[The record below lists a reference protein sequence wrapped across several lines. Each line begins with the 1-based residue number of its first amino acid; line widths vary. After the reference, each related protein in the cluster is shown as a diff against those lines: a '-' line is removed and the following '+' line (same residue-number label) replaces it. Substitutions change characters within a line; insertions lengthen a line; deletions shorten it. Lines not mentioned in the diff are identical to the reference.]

1 MNCSFMHHIVRT
13 NYNFFQQPVSMNSIV
28 LVKFSSIES
37 FQKHCAGEYFSID
50 SNFNVLIGNF
60 EESVELWDVYSPAK
74 GLNFK

>member
-1 MNCSFMHHIVRT
+1 
-13 NYNFFQQPVSMNSIV
+13 MNSIV
-28 LVKFSSIES
+28 LVNFSSIES
-37 FQKHCAGEYFSID
+37 FREHCAGEYFSIN